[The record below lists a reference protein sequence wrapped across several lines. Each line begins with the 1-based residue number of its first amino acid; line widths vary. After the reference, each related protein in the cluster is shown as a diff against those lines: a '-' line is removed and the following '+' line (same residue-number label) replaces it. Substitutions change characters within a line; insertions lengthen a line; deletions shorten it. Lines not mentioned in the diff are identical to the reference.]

1 MYLVALE
8 GVTRYA
14 LSEAVKA
21 IMRGALGH
29 AFFPSPPELRR
40 LCNEAQRPHN
50 DEARRIRLTEDE
62 RRDRRE
68 FEAARNRA
76 QSPAAKARVAAAYA
90 RFCEGYE
97 RAPSFVPTLDP
108 ELVAK
113 LPDAPPHPF
122 KSARVG

>member
-1 MYLVALE
+1 MYFIALE
-8 GVTRYA
+8 GVTRFA

-29 AFFPSPPELRR
+29 SFFPSPPELRR
-40 LCNEAQRPHN
+40 QCDAAQQPHL
-50 DEARRIRLTEDE
+50 DAARRIRLTADDM
-62 RRDRRE
+62 RDRRE

-90 RFCEGYE
+90 RFCEDYE
-97 RAPSFVPTLDP
+97 QAPAFVPTLDP

-113 LPDAPPHPF
+113 LPDAPTQSF
-122 KSARVG
+122 KTARVG